1 MIVFELREL
10 GLQCSGDKVLKK
22 ENASEIEMT
31 KLFLV
36 TWHKGKYSIFLNN
49 ADSAET
55 CDLLNCGEEKE

>member
-1 MIVFELREL
+1 MQR
-10 GLQCSGDKVLKK
+10 DKVLKK